1 MVELCVSVMNIS
13 TNDFHWYVNTQQI
26 AWTKYIYIVY
36 IVYPYN
42 RSNVTES
49 PVRLYWPFLV
59 TIYKIEPLL
68 CCLSRENYYRNTIF
82 FFFMI
87 SMKYFQ
93 YFISGQLE
101 WDTWVCLCCFPRDLI
116 ITGTMGE
123 LESSVRWD
131 TLIIISHHHMGRLG
145 LTLLIHQPGVTR
157 SLVML
162 STLLSNTWTYLLSSI
177 KFSIHCFDYF
187 HWAPLQQLYTNLH
200 SLQNS

>member
-68 CCLSRENYYRNTIF
+68 CCLSREKHYRNTISFYMIEMKHFQRLKWNISKCCKEIFICGLCWHRYERAMFVLF
-82 FFFMI
+82 FPEI
-87 SMKYFQ
+87 
-93 YFISGQLE
+93 
-101 WDTWVCLCCFPRDLI
+101 VI
-116 ITGTMGE
+116 ITGTM
-123 LESSVRWD
+123 LEPQWWVRW
-131 TLIIISHHHMGRLG
+131 
-145 LTLLIHQPGVTR
+145 
-157 SLVML
+157 
-162 STLLSNTWTYLLSSI
+162 
-177 KFSIHCFDYF
+177 
-187 HWAPLQQLYTNLH
+187 
-200 SLQNS
+200 